1 MNMKTE
7 NMHYDEQDL
16 RIIENSGQLRSDA
29 GESVFFARQL
39 EFVRAKTYDVER
51 PALSAWTLF
60 PIDTSVPAGAK
71 TITWRQW
78 DSVGTAKIIASYADD
93 LPHADVKALETT
105 TPIKGIGNS
114 YGYDVQEI
122 RYAQLAQVPLDAKK
136 AAAARKANEQLVN
149 RLAWTGDTVT
159 GLPGFLTNANLPA
172 FVIPADGTG
181 SSKTFASKTP
191 DQIIRDL
198 NSMANGVFTQ
208 TNGIH
213 RPNEIWLPLAQ
224 YAYIAST
231 PRSTLSDTTILDFFL
246 ANNPFIQRVIPVLEL
261 TGAGAAGADLIVAAD
276 NSAENYQM
284 NIPLMFMQHAPQPR
298 NLYFEVPC
306 ESRFGGVTIERPF
319 AFLVGSGI

>member
-1 MNMKTE
+1 MNTE

-16 RIIENSGQLRSDA
+16 RIAQNSGLLREDA
-29 GESVFFARQL
+29 GEAIFFARQL

-51 PALSAWTLF
+51 PKLSAWDLF

-78 DSVGTAKIIASYADD
+78 DMVGAARIIASYADD
-93 LPHADVKALETT
+93 LPHAGIKALETT
-105 TPIKGIGNS
+105 TPIRSIGNS

-122 RYAQLAQVPLDAKK
+122 RHAQYAQIPLDAKL
-136 AAAARKANEQLVN
+136 AMAARKANEQKVN
-149 RLAWTGDTVT
+149 QLAWAGDTVT
-159 GLPGFLTNANLPA
+159 GLPGFLSNANIPA

-181 SSKTFASKTP
+181 SSKLFSTKTS

-224 YAYIAST
+224 YAYISST

-261 TGAGAAGADLIVAAD
+261 TGAGTGGADMIIAAE
-276 NSAENYQM
+276 NSQENYQM
-284 NIPLMFMQHAPQPR
+284 NLPLMFMQHAPQPK

-306 ESRFGGVTIERPF
+306 ESRFGGVTIERPY
-319 AFLVGSGI
+319 AFLQAYGI

>member
-1 MNMKTE
+1 MKTE

-39 EFVRAKTYDVER
+39 EYVRAKTYDVER

-71 TITWRQW
+71 TINWRQW

-93 LPHADVKALETT
+93 LPHADVKALETI

-149 RLAWTGDTVT
+149 RLAWTGDAVT
-159 GLPGFLTNANLPA
+159 GLPGFLSNTNIPTYT
-172 FVIPADGTG
+172 IPADGTG
-181 SSKTFASKTP
+181 SSKLFSTKTP

-198 NSMANGVFTQ
+198 NGIANGVFTQ

-261 TGAGAAGADLIVAAD
+261 TGAGASSADLIVAAE
-276 NSAENYQM
+276 NSSENYQM

-319 AFLVGSGI
+319 AFLIGSGI

>member
-1 MNMKTE
+1 MKTE

-39 EFVRAKTYDVER
+39 EYVRAKTYDVER

-71 TITWRQW
+71 TITWHQW

-122 RYAQLAQVPLDAKK
+122 RYAQMAQVPLDAKK

-149 RLAWTGDTVT
+149 KLAWTGDAIT
-159 GLPGFLTNANLPA
+159 GLPGFLSNTNIPTYT
-172 FVIPADGTG
+172 IPADGTG
-181 SSKTFASKTP
+181 TSKLWSTKTP
-191 DQIIRDL
+191 DQIIADL
-198 NSMANGVFTQ
+198 NAMANGVFTQ

-213 RPNEIWLPLAQ
+213 RPNEIWMPLAQ
-224 YAYIAST
+224 YAYISST

-261 TGAGAAGADLIVAAD
+261 TGAGASSADLIVAAD
-276 NSAENYQM
+276 NSLENYQM

-319 AFLVGSGI
+319 AFLIGSGI

>member
-1 MNMKTE
+1 MKTE

-16 RIIENSGQLRSDA
+16 RIIENSGNLRSDA

-39 EFVRAKTYDVER
+39 EYVRAKTYDVER

-78 DSVGTAKIIASYADD
+78 DTVGTAKIIASYADD

-136 AAAARKANEQLVN
+136 ASAARKANEQLVN

-159 GLPGFLTNANLPA
+159 GLPGFLTNTNIPTYT
-172 FVIPADGTG
+172 IPATGTG
-181 SSKTFASKTP
+181 SSKLWSTKTP
-191 DQIIRDL
+191 DQIIADL
-198 NSMANGVFTQ
+198 NGLANGVYTQ

-224 YAYIAST
+224 HAYINST

-276 NSAENYQM
+276 NSSENYQM

-306 ESRFGGVTIERPF
+306 ESRFGGVTVERPF
-319 AFLVGSGI
+319 AFLIGSGI

>member
-1 MNMKTE
+1 MKTD
-7 NMHYDEQDL
+7 NMHYDEMDL
-16 RIIENSGQLRSDA
+16 RIIENNPQGLRNDA
-29 GESVFFARQL
+29 GETVFFARQW
-39 EFVRAKTYDVER
+39 EYVRAKTYDVER
-51 PALSAWTLF
+51 PALSAWDLF

-78 DSVGTAKIIASYADD
+78 DAVGSAKIISSYADD
-93 LPHADVKALETT
+93 LPHVGIKALETT
-105 TPIKGIGNS
+105 TPIRGIGNS

-122 RYAQLAQVPLDAKK
+122 RYAQLAQVPLDAKL
-136 AAAARKANEQLVN
+136 AISARKANEQLVN
-149 RLAWTGDTVT
+149 KLAWAGDTVT
-159 GLPGFLTNANLPA
+159 GLPGFLSNANIPA

-181 SSKTFASKTP
+181 SSKLFSTKTP

-213 RPNEIWLPLAQ
+213 RPNEIWMPLAQ
-224 YAYIAST
+224 YAYISST

-246 ANNPFIQRVIPVLEL
+246 ANNPFIQRVVPVLEL
-261 TGAGAAGADLIVAAD
+261 TGAGTGGADMIIAAE

-284 NIPLMFMQHAPQPR
+284 NIPLMFLQHAPQPK
-298 NLYFEVPC
+298 NLYFEIPC

-319 AFLVGSGI
+319 AFLQAYGI